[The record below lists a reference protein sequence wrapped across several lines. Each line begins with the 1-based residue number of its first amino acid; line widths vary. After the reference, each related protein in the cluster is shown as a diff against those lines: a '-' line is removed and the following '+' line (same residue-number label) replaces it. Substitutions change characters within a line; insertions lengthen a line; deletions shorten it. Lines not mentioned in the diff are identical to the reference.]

1 MKIFYVAFSR
11 QSPNHQWEYAAHDT
25 KPLRIFGCIV
35 GHDFDAHIFM
45 QILTDDL
52 TSLLPK

>member
-1 MKIFYVAFSR
+1 MKLFYVAFSR
-11 QSPNHQWEYAAHDT
+11 QSPNHPWEYAAHDT
-25 KPLRIFGCIV
+25 KPLRIFGCII
-35 GHDFDAHIFM
+35 GHTNDTDFFM